1 MTKNEKDVLLYFL
14 KAGYS
19 TRQLDKKRLGLNPK
33 NSKGFSSW
41 EILKKYKLRNK
52 DKQALFIYGQRQA
65 LRIIRQ
71 IPDIDEIGA
80 IDILKTA
87 NRPNN
92 ISKYLGSYLLTNS
105 EDSLEK
111 ILSGET
117 RNIIRDFFL
126 PQKKIIGHCQYRGC
140 KAKNLDTCHFK
151 KSRPEIFKASAS
163 KFKKD
168 LNGLF
173 LYDLYKT
180 FEDYLDSHKSSKSVC
195 FLCKNHHNK
204 LGEAEKQS
212 NAALKRYI
220 KNIEWNF

>member
-19 TRQLDKKRLGLNPK
+19 TRELDKKKLGLNPK
-33 NSKGFSSW
+33 KTRGYSSW
-41 EILKKYKLRNK
+41 EILKKYKLRK
-52 DKQALFIYGQRQA
+52 EDKHKLFIYGQRQA
-65 LRIIRQ
+65 LFIIHQ
-71 IPDIDEIGA
+71 IPNIDKIGA
-80 IDILKTA
+80 IDILITA
-87 NRPNN
+87 NGPSN
-92 ISKYLGSYLLTNS
+92 INKYLNSHLLADS

-117 RNIIRDFFL
+117 RNIIRNFFL
-126 PQKKIIGHCQYRGC
+126 PQKRIIGQCQFKKC
-140 KAKNLDTCHFK
+140 KATDLDTCHLK

-173 LYDLYKT
+173 LYDLYKI
-180 FEDYLDSHKSSKSVC
+180 FEDYLYSHKSNKSVC
-195 FLCKNHHNK
+195 FLCKEHHNK
-204 LGEAEKQS
+204 LAGAEKKS
-212 NAALKRYI
+212 KAALKRYT